1 MNGQRASLVVML
13 VEVSGS
19 LASPFDENPV
29 IGLSAISKVR
39 TDVGIHLP
47 LEPIVE
53 YHTHDQ
59 TMMVKG
65 RKSRYLRG

>member
-1 MNGQRASLVVML
+1 VRDERPESFPGSHAMMRRL

-59 TMMVKG
+59 TMMG
-65 RKSRYLRG
+65 